1 MHNIFISTKKIIGAL
16 RTCDDGSQNAP
27 KGANILNHVDI
38 NEDVAQKIPKSLQDQ
53 HNFDGSIPK
62 VSKDPNLPLTIGY
75 KKTIVNGKLDKK
87 HKMVL
92 LH

>member
-1 MHNIFISTKKIIGAL
+1 M
-16 RTCDDGSQNAP
+16 
-27 KGANILNHVDI
+27 NHVDI
-38 NEDVAQKIPKSLQDQ
+38 NEDVGQKIPKSLQDQ

-62 VSKDPNLPLTIGY
+62 GSKDPNLPLSVGC
-75 KKTIVNGKLDKK
+75 KKTIVNGKLNKK